1 MIVQHLIEEV
11 EGILILLTKK
21 ADPKVLVALGSLP
34 EEEIKAYRDSLVAEY
49 EVLYKTKKILTLS

>member
-21 ADPKVLVALGSLP
+21 ADHRVLVALESLP
-34 EEEIKAYRDSLVAEY
+34 AQEIKAYRDSLVKEF
-49 EVLYKTKKILTLS
+49 EILNKGKKVLTLV